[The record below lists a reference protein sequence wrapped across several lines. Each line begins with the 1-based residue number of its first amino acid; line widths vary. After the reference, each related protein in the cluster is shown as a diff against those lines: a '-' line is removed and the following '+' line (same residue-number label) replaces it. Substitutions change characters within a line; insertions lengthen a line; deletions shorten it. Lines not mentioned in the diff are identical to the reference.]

1 MSCPGLDKKDENET
15 ERKDMIHSN
24 SNKPSIVLVHGAFS
38 DGSSWK
44 KVIPILEEEGFTVT
58 AVQNPLRSLAEDV
71 ATTKRVIEAQKG
83 DVVLVGHSYGG
94 SVITDAAAGSDKVKA
109 LVYVAAFAPEAGE
122 TVGGL
127 LGKFPPAAL
136 GTALAPDSASF
147 LYIDRTKFHHVF
159 AEDVPEREA
168 SVMAATQKPIAA
180 SAFSEST
187 TSATWKIIPSWYVV
201 TTLDH
206 AVNPELQRF
215 MAKRIGVQTTEV
227 KASHVPFLSQPE
239 EISKVIKAAAGQTR
253 N

>member
-1 MSCPGLDKKDENET
+1 MKN
-15 ERKDMIHSN
+15 SN

-44 KVIPILEEEGFTVT
+44 KIIPILEEDGITVT

-71 ATTKRVIEAQKG
+71 ATTRRVIDAQKG
-83 DVVLVGHSYGG
+83 DVILVGHSYGG

-109 LVYVAAFAPEAGE
+109 LVFVAAFAPDAGE
-122 TVGGL
+122 SVGGL

-159 AEDVPEREA
+159 AEDVPEGEA
-168 SVMAATQKPIAA
+168 SIMAAAQKPIAA
-180 SAFSEST
+180 SAFGEPT
-187 TSATWKIIPSWYVV
+187 TSAAWKTTPSWYVV

-215 MAKRIGVQTTEV
+215 MAKRIGAQTTEV
-227 KASHVPFLSQPE
+227 KASHVPFFSQPE
-239 EISKVIKAAAGQTR
+239 EIAKVIKAAAAQIR

>member
-1 MSCPGLDKKDENET
+1 
-15 ERKDMIHSN
+15 MINSN
-24 SNKPSIVLVHGAFS
+24 NNKPSIVLVHGAFS

-71 ATTKRVIEAQKG
+71 ATTKRVVDAQKG
-83 DVVLVGHSYGG
+83 EVVLVGHSYGG

-122 TVGGL
+122 SVGAL
-127 LGKFPPAAL
+127 LGKFPAAAL

-159 AEDVPEREA
+159 AEDVPEGDA

-180 SAFSEST
+180 SAFGE
-187 TSATWKIIPSWYVV
+187 ATVAAAWKTIPSWYVV
-201 TTLDH
+201 TTLDQ

-215 MAKRIGVQTTEV
+215 MAKRIGAQVAEV
-227 KASHVPFLSQPE
+227 KASHVPFLSEPD
-239 EISKVIKAAAGQTR
+239 EIAKVIKAAAGQVR

>member
-1 MSCPGLDKKDENET
+1 MKKNM
-15 ERKDMIHSN
+15 KNSN
-24 SNKPSIVLVHGAFS
+24 SNQPSIVLVHGAFS

-44 KVIPILEEEGFTVT
+44 KVIPMLEDEGFTVT

-94 SVITDAAAGSDKVKA
+94 SVITDAAAGSDKVKV

-122 TVGGL
+122 TVDAL
-127 LGKFPPAAL
+127 LGKFPPADL

-159 AEDVPEREA
+159 AEDVPEGEA

-180 SAFSEST
+180 SAFGESAA
-187 TSATWKIIPSWYVV
+187 SAAWKTIPSWYVV
-201 TTLDH
+201 TTQDH
-206 AVNPELQRF
+206 AVNPDLQQF
-215 MAKRIGVQTTEV
+215 MAKRIGAQITKVN
-227 KASHVPFLSQPE
+227 ASHVPFLSQPE
-239 EISKVIKAAAGQTR
+239 EIARVIKAAALQIR